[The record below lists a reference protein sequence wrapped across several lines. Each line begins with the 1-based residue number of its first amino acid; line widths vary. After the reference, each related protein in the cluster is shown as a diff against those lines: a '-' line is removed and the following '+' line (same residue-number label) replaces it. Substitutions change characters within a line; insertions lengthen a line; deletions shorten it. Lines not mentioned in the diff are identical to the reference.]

1 MYSISYFDNQSQICY
16 TQDMKRPDH
25 KSDCPINY
33 TVEIFGD
40 TWSMIIY
47 RDMATLGKK
56 TFSEFLES
64 KERIGSS
71 VLTDRLSHLEKKS
84 IIVKSPDPIDKR
96 KAIYSLT
103 PAGIEVMPVLYE
115 IATWGSHNYTSPVA
129 HPAWFES
136 MKMDRDTVIKAWRR
150 ALESGDSFFHGSNS
164 AINQLGLSL

>member
-1 MYSISYFDNQSQICY
+1 
-16 TQDMKRPDH
+16 MKRADH

-56 TFSEFLES
+56 TFSELLASE
-64 KERIGSS
+64 ERIGSS
-71 VLTDRLSHLEKKS
+71 VLADRLAHLEDKGVIQKLQ
-84 IIVKSPDPIDKR
+84 DPRDKR

-103 PAGIEVMPVLYE
+103 ANGIKAMPILYE
-115 IATWGSHNYTSPVA
+115 IAVWGSNTYANPVS

-136 MKMDRDTVIKAWRR
+136 MKMDRVEVVAAWRK
-150 ALESGDSFFHGSNS
+150 ALEAGDSFFFGEQS
-164 AINQLGLSL
+164 AISQLGLSL

>member
-1 MYSISYFDNQSQICY
+1 
-16 TQDMKRPDH
+16 MKRADH

-56 TFSEFLES
+56 TFGEFLAS
-64 KERIGSS
+64 DERIGPS
-71 VLTDRLSHLEKKS
+71 VLADRLTHLEKKG
-84 IIVKSPDPIDKR
+84 IISKTQDTQDKR
-96 KAIYSLT
+96 KAIYTLT
-103 PAGIEVMPVLYE
+103 PEGINAVPILYE
-115 IATWGSHNYTSPVA
+115 IATWGSNTYANPVS

-136 MKMDRDTVIKAWRR
+136 MKLDRGKVVDAWKK
-150 ALESGDSFFHGSNS
+150 ALESGDSFFFGNKS